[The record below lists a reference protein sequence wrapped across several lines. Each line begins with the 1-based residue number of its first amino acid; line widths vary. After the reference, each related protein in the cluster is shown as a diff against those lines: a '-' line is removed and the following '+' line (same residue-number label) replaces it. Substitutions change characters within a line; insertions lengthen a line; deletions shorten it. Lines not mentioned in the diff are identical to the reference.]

1 MTGGTRIIA
10 FGSAGETPADQEF
23 LLTSEVAD
31 AERLSGDPFQSD
43 AGPEEDDAPSTIRR
57 RSDWLLPA
65 IAILAAAG
73 WTGAFI
79 AGNWS
84 RIASGGPIDLWVG
97 LIGDWAP
104 PVMLIAVA
112 WLIVMRNSHREAVR
126 FGDAARLLSDESARL
141 EHRLATVNRELS
153 LAREFITAQSRDLET
168 LGRLA
173 ADRLSQNADR
183 LQSLIRENDSRIEA
197 IGDVSAAALDNMEK
211 LRSNLP
217 VIANSAKDV
226 TNNIGNAGRAAQ
238 AQLQEMVGGFGRL
251 NEFGEAS
258 DRQVRELRA
267 LVEETMGE
275 FTRQSAQLGE
285 IASARFAQLGEKSQE
300 FRQQLE
306 TYEAEALAAI
316 RARSAALSDE
326 VEQTRLLL
334 DGSEAESLTSLRAR
348 LSSLRD
354 ETATIA
360 RSIRDGESRA
370 LETWRAALT
379 QIEEGLVTAASAIE
393 DSGNRAQEAAG
404 LRLTALLDDIARAD
418 AGLADSAHAFTA
430 EIARRRAEIAADDAL
445 ALGRLSDQ
453 LSLLDSE
460 IASRREGHEAQTAE
474 LAAKSAVIV
483 QQLDRVSRHMAEIT
497 AQGDETERRII
508 ASLSTLT
515 EQLAQSQ
522 SVLEGTDG
530 RIAALTDSSVRLL
543 ELIQA
548 SSEHSRDQL
557 PQALASGEKRLA
569 EFEARVITLEKTAA
583 EAREHGAAL
592 VTLVTTSSDALQS
605 IRGEM
610 AELQAGIDEHGM
622 AHETVLDSLRTSLE
636 TIEAHS
642 ERLARSARE
651 ELAVAIDALA
661 ASAQG
666 AVAGIRDNGAAAISS
681 LAAQLGRESSA
692 ALDQAMRISAAETS
706 GQIEQ
711 AAAHAAGFAR
721 EAAIQMRDQLAKVNE
736 LAGNLERRVA
746 HARQRAEEQVD
757 NDFTRRV
764 ALITES
770 LNSNAIDI
778 TKALSSEV
786 SDTAWAAYLRG
797 DRGIFTRR
805 AVRLLESGEAKAI
818 ATAYERDSDFREHV
832 QRYIHDF
839 EAILRQVLS
848 ARDGHALGVTL
859 LSSDMGKLYVALAQ
873 AIERLRA

>member
-10 FGSAGETPADQEF
+10 FGSAGEAPADQEF
-23 LLTSEVAD
+23 LLTGEIAE
-31 AERLSGDPFQSD
+31 AERPAVDHFEGDISAQ
-43 AGPEEDDAPSTIRR
+43 DDAPPSIRR
-57 RSDWLLPA
+57 RSDWLWPA
-65 IAILAAAG
+65 LAALVVLG
-73 WTGAFI
+73 WTAAFI
-79 AGNWS
+79 ASNWP
-84 RIASGGPIDLWVG
+84 RIAPGGPIGLWVG

-104 PVMLIAVA
+104 PVMLVA
-112 WLIVMRNSHREAVR
+112 ITWLIVMRNSRREAVR

-211 LRSNLP
+211 LRGNLP

-258 DRQVRELRA
+258 DRQVRALRA

-275 FTRQSAQLGE
+275 FTRQSSQLGE
-285 IASARFAQLGEKSQE
+285 IATARFAALGEKSVA
-300 FRQQLE
+300 FREELE
-306 TYEAEALAAI
+306 GHEADALAAI
-316 RARSAALSDE
+316 RTRAAALSDE
-326 VEQTRLLL
+326 VERTRLLL

-348 LSSLRD
+348 LSALRD
-354 ETATIA
+354 ETSTIA

-370 LETWRAALT
+370 LESWQAALA
-379 QIEEGLVTAASAIE
+379 QIEEGLRTASGAIE
-393 DSGNRAQEAAG
+393 DSGNRARDAAG
-404 LRLTALLDDIARAD
+404 LRLTALLEDIARAD
-418 AGLADSAHAFTA
+418 AGLADSAHGFAA
-430 EIARRRAEIAADDAL
+430 EISRRRAEIAADDAQ
-445 ALGRLSDQ
+445 ALGRLSEQ
-453 LSLLDSE
+453 LSLLDRE
-460 IASRREGHEAQTAE
+460 IATRRAGHDAQSAE
-474 LAAKSAVIV
+474 LATKSARVAE
-483 QQLDRVSRHMAEIT
+483 QLERVSHHMAEIT
-497 AQGDETERRII
+497 THGDETERRII
-508 ASLSTLT
+508 ASLATLT
-515 EQLAQSQ
+515 EQLTASQ
-522 SVLEGTDG
+522 SALDGTDG
-530 RIAALTDSSVRLL
+530 KIAALTDSSVRLL

-569 EFEARVITLEKTAA
+569 EFEARVITLERTAA
-583 EAREHGAAL
+583 DAREHGAAL
-592 VTLVTTSSDALQS
+592 VALVTTSSNALQT
-605 IRGEM
+605 IRDDM
-610 AELQAGIDEHGM
+610 AELQSGIDDHGM
-622 AHETVLDSLRTSLE
+622 AHDGVLHSLRTSLE

-642 ERLARSARE
+642 ERLARSARD

-666 AVAGIRDNGAAAISS
+666 AVAGIRDNGASAISA

-721 EAAIQMRDQLAKVNE
+721 EAAVQMRDQLAKVNE

-818 ATAYERDSDFREHV
+818 ATAYERDGDFREHV